1 MLTRIKQDD
10 FLKDN
15 LSWLCIEPMLISIR
29 GKNLDEKSAMYNQ
42 LNEGQRALYLFYAF
56 YNHVHSI
63 EEFYWFATYFMGELK
78 AWNGLK
84 SGVRFYKDY
93 EFADILEQ
101 LEKIIEKRNKD
112 FEGRWNEASPTDLE
126 KDIELSLLIRPIY
139 KAYQQSVE
147 EYKERMNT
155 YIRNNKEDFLEI
167 ED

>member
-29 GKNLDEKSAMYNQ
+29 GKDLDEKSAMYNQ

-84 SGVRFYKDY
+84 
-93 EFADILEQ
+93 
-101 LEKIIEKRNKD
+101 
-112 FEGRWNEASPTDLE
+112 
-126 KDIELSLLIRPIY
+126 
-139 KAYQQSVE
+139 
-147 EYKERMNT
+147 
-155 YIRNNKEDFLEI
+155 KEDFFRDRGLNKFYMKLISITLIGFVPFEVFSFGGGHPVPK
-167 ED
+167 